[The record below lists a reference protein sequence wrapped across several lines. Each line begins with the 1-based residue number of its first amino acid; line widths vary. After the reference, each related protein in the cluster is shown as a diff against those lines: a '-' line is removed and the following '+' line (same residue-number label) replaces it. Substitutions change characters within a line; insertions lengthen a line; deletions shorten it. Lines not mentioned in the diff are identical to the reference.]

1 MAVEGAERASSSNPE
16 KPKKSSGNGHGNGST
31 PQAERICA
39 KPGCGAVLGERN
51 RSGFCQNHFHH
62 SEKQNRNRKK
72 GSEQKVHRS
81 LTQVRASAAPST
93 PSSGNG
99 VELTLDRGDLKS
111 DRLDHLFL
119 SLPITE
125 KERIACAWL
134 TGKI

>member
-1 MAVEGAERASSSNPE
+1 MAVEIDE
-16 KPKKSSGNGHGNGST
+16 PKKSAGNGHGSTNGSAR
-31 PQAERICA
+31 QAERICGR
-39 KPGCGAVLGERN
+39 PECGATLAKRN
-51 RSGFCQNHFHH
+51 RSGFCQRHTHDAAGRRPATASH
-62 SEKQNRNRKK
+62 RHTDPERQNGHGKN
-72 GSEQKVHRS
+72 GFEQK
-81 LTQVRASAAPST
+81 ST